1 MVLVF
6 RNFDDV
12 VSLFSKILKNRRS
25 YILFSYSNNV
35 KKLSVLQWISIFG
48 NTKCNPGVT
57 AVLKRHE
64 AIIL

>member
-35 KKLSVLQWISIFG
+35 KK
-48 NTKCNPGVT
+48 
-57 AVLKRHE
+57 
-64 AIIL
+64 